1 MDQQF
6 AAIVAMNATRRSML
20 SARPDAPVIPDR
32 PARWHTASTVAR
44 QAGAGVLHRLAE
56 RIEPRPAP
64 AARSCSSV
72 T

>member
-6 AAIVAMNATRRSML
+6 AAIAAMHGARRSML
-20 SARPDAPVIPDR
+20 SARPDAPVIPAR
-32 PARWHTASTVAR
+32 PARWHVTFTAAR
-44 QAGAGVLHRLAE
+44 QAGARVLHRLAE